1 MEHLSGALSD
11 HGKLIG
17 ALSPVAGLTGTLSPP
32 HGLTGR
38 LTIPRALDAEYYT
51 GEYEVTPQ
59 ARSDVIL
66 DTSGKL
72 MTDDVTVFEIPY
84 YETTN
89 PAGGYTAIIGG

>member
-17 ALSPVAGLTGTLSPP
+17 SLSPVAGLAGTLSPP

-38 LTIPRALDAEYYT
+38 LTIPRVLDAEYYP
-51 GEYEVTPQ
+51 GEYGVTPQ
-59 ARSDVIL
+59 ARSDVVL
-66 DTSGKL
+66 GTSGKL
-72 MTDDVTVFEIPY
+72 MTEDVTVLEIPY

>member
-32 HGLTGR
+32 RGLTGM
-38 LTIPRALDAEYYT
+38 LTIPRVLDAEYYT

-59 ARSDVIL
+59 ARSNVVL

>member
-32 HGLTGR
+32 RGLTGI
-38 LTIPRALDAEYYT
+38 LTIPRVLDAEYYT

-59 ARSDVIL
+59 ARSDVVL

>member
-32 HGLTGR
+32 HGLTGI
-38 LTIPRALDAEYYT
+38 LTIPRVLDAEYYT

>member
-32 HGLTGR
+32 RGLTGI
-38 LTIPRALDAEYYT
+38 LTIPRVLDAEYYT

>member
-38 LTIPRALDAEYYT
+38 LTIPRVLDAEYYT
-51 GEYEVTPQ
+51 GEYEITPQ

-66 DTSGKL
+66 DTSGKM
-72 MTDDVTVFEIPY
+72 MTDDVIIKAIPSNYGLITWDGSTLTVS
-84 YETTN
+84 
-89 PAGGYTAIIGG
+89 

>member
-32 HGLTGR
+32 RGLTGR

>member
-32 HGLTGR
+32 RGLTGI
-38 LTIPRALDAEYYT
+38 LTIPRVLDAEYYT

-59 ARSDVIL
+59 ARSNVVL

-72 MTDDVTVFEIPY
+72 MTDNVTVLEIPY

>member
-1 MEHLSGALSD
+1 MAQISGALAER
-11 HGKLIG
+11 GR
-17 ALSPVAGLTGTLSPP
+17 LSGSLSAVGGLTGTLSPP
-32 HGLTGR
+32 EGLTGQ
-38 LTIPRALDAEYYT
+38 LTVPRVLDAEYYT

>member
-1 MEHLSGALSD
+1 MTMEQVRVIYD
-11 HGKLIG
+11 
-17 ALSPVAGLTGTLSPP
+17 SPYP
-32 HGLTGR
+32 
-38 LTIPRALDAEYYT
+38 EYT
-51 GEYEVTPQ
+51 GPTTVTPQ
-59 ARSDVIL
+59 ARSDVVL

>member
-32 HGLTGR
+32 RGLTGI
-38 LTIPRALDAEYYT
+38 LTIPRVLDAEYYT

-72 MTDDVTVFEIPY
+72 MTDDVIVFEIPY

>member
-32 HGLTGR
+32 HGLTGS
-38 LTIPRALDAEYYT
+38 LTIPRVLDAEYYT

-59 ARSDVIL
+59 ARSDVVL
-66 DTSGKL
+66 DTSGKM